1 MSVNPPDS
9 TGGLRAQAVVP
20 YLPGLDG
27 LRAIS
32 VIAVILYHANH
43 TWLQGGFLGVEV
55 FFVISGYLITMLLV
69 AESQRTGAVN
79 LREFW
84 KRRARR
90 LLPAMWTLMVGV
102 TSYVAIFRRSE
113 LGNLRGDVIAGL
125 TYVTNWFQVFTG
137 SSYFSA
143 FSYAPLR
150 HLWSL
155 AVEEQFYLFWPLLM
169 FGLLKLGRRR
179 LPVIGLAFLL
189 TSVGIAV
196 LCMAIYRSGYIG
208 DVSQTPDQ
216 YMSFMGRDVARID
229 FVYLSSITRAGG
241 LFLGAA
247 LGVWWRPWS
256 IARARIASRGAL
268 LDTVG
273 LLGLLSLGVM
283 MWRFQNIV
291 SGGEDGSAGYDLLY
305 RGGFFLVGLAT
316 LAVIAAVTHPTA
328 VLGRVVLGNR
338 TFVWVGQRSYG
349 LYLYHWPIF
358 QFSRHLAGKPLTWMQ
373 FGALMAITLVVTEL
387 SYRFIETPIRK
398 GHLGPW
404 LRSWRGARTPERLA
418 HRRRMGAV
426 FALSLAFPVFAV
438 VNLSTAKVQLDDI
451 SQSLVDADEFTTDLL
466 TSTTVESPN
475 DAAQP
480 SSTLATATTTTVAVQ
495 KIEVLA
501 IGDSVML
508 GAAEELA
515 TYGITVDAQKSR
527 PFKAALPIVNYV
539 KSIGALGEAVVIHL
553 GTNSGTSQ
561 DTIDSIM
568 APLAGVPLVLV
579 LTNAVP
585 GKGWEKSNNT
595 LIRALPD
602 RYPNVKV
609 LDWKLLVDPNPKWV
623 YDDGT
628 HLRPIGQERY
638 TEAILEALGRPAVP
652 VPTTSSTVPATSSTT
667 SPVASSTSLGS

>member
-1 MSVNPPDS
+1 
-9 TGGLRAQAVVP
+9 
-20 YLPGLDG
+20 
-27 LRAIS
+27 
-32 VIAVILYHANH
+32 
-43 TWLQGGFLGVEV
+43 
-55 FFVISGYLITMLLV
+55 
-69 AESQRTGAVN
+69 
-79 LREFW
+79 
-84 KRRARR
+84 
-90 LLPAMWTLMVGV
+90 
-102 TSYVAIFRRSE
+102 
-113 LGNLRGDVIAGL
+113 
-125 TYVTNWFQVFTG
+125 
-137 SSYFSA
+137 
-143 FSYAPLR
+143 
-150 HLWSL
+150 
-155 AVEEQFYLFWPLLM
+155 
-169 FGLLKLGRRR
+169 
-179 LPVIGLAFLL
+179 
-189 TSVGIAV
+189 
-196 LCMAIYRSGYIG
+196 
-208 DVSQTPDQ
+208 
-216 YMSFMGRDVARID
+216 
-229 FVYLSSITRAGG
+229 
-241 LFLGAA
+241 
-247 LGVWWRPWS
+247 
-256 IARARIASRGAL
+256 
-268 LDTVG
+268 
-273 LLGLLSLGVM
+273 
-283 MWRFQNIV
+283 
-291 SGGEDGSAGYDLLY
+291 
-305 RGGFFLVGLAT
+305 
-316 LAVIAAVTHPTA
+316 
-328 VLGRVVLGNR
+328 
-338 TFVWVGQRSYG
+338 
-349 LYLYHWPIF
+349 
-358 QFSRHLAGKPLTWMQ
+358 
-373 FGALMAITLVVTEL
+373 
-387 SYRFIETPIRK
+387 
-398 GHLGPW
+398 
-404 LRSWRGARTPERLA
+404 
-418 HRRRMGAV
+418 
-426 FALSLAFPVFAV
+426 
-438 VNLSTAKVQLDDI
+438 
-451 SQSLVDADEFTTDLL
+451 LVDADEFTTDLL

>member
-1 MSVNPPDS
+1 M
-9 TGGLRAQAVVP
+9 P

-32 VIAVILYHANH
+32 VLAVIVYHANH
-43 TWLQGGFLGVEV
+43 TWLSGGFLGVEV

-69 AESQRTGAVN
+69 AESQRTGRIS
-79 LREFW
+79 LRDFW
-84 KRRARR
+84 IRRARR

-102 TSYVAIFRRSE
+102 TSYVAIFRPSE

-125 TYVTNWFQVFTG
+125 TYVTNWFQIFTG
-137 SSYFSA
+137 NSYFSA
-143 FSYAPLR
+143 FAYAPLR

-169 FGLLKLGRRR
+169 FVLLKFGRRR

-189 TSVGIAV
+189 TSIGIAF
-196 LCMAIYRSGYIG
+196 LCAFIYRGGYIG
-208 DVSQTPDQ
+208 DSTQTPSQ
-216 YMSFMGRDVARID
+216 YMSFLGRDVARVD
-229 FVYLSSITRAGG
+229 FVYLSTITRAGG

-273 LLGLLSLGVM
+273 LLGLLALGLM
-283 MWRFQNIV
+283 MWRFQTVV
-291 SGGEDGSAGYDLLY
+291 SGGEEGLAGYDLLY

-316 LAVIAAVTHPTA
+316 LGVIAAVTHPTA

-338 TFVWVGQRSYG
+338 TFVWIGQRSYG

-373 FGALMAITLVVTEL
+373 FLGLMAVTLVVTEL
-387 SYRFIETPIRK
+387 SYRFIETPIRQ
-398 GHLGPW
+398 GRLGPW
-404 LRSWRGARTPERLA
+404 LRSWRGARTPERVR
-418 HRRRMGAV
+418 HRRLMVAV
-426 FALSLAFPVFAV
+426 GVAAVAFPVFAA
-438 VNLSTAKVQLDDI
+438 VNLSTAKLQLDDI
-451 SQSLVDADEFTTDLL
+451 TQSLVDADGFTTNVL
-466 TSTTVESPN
+466 SGTTVPN
-475 DAAQP
+475 PSDSVSP
-480 SSTLATATTTTVAVQ
+480 SSTAVTPTTVAVQ
-495 KIEVLA
+495 KIDVLA

-515 TYGITVDAQKSR
+515 QYGITVDAQKSR

-539 KSIGALGEAVVIHL
+539 KSVGALGNAVVIHL

-561 DTIDSIM
+561 ETIDGIM
-568 APLAGVPLVLV
+568 APLAEVPLVIV

-585 GKGWEKSNNT
+585 DKDWEKPNNT

-609 LDWKLLVDPNPKWV
+609 LDWKLLVDPNPKWT

-628 HLRPIGQERY
+628 HLRPIGQQRY

-652 VPTTSSTVPATSSTT
+652 VATTTPTAVPVATTTTSTAV
-667 SPVASSTSLGS
+667 PVATTLPETTSTSLGS